1 MKQAFSESYKKL
13 VMAILCLFF
22 LQSYSLFA
30 QVKGVEISH
39 YLYPEFADGVVL
51 MKDGRRNPT
60 KLNYNAATEEMHFK
74 QNERV
79 LALAEPS
86 LSQIDTVFLKNSKFI
101 LYKKKFMEVLQQD
114 NLTFL
119 VYYRCKI
126 IPPGN
131 PAAFGG
137 TSQTSSVDS
146 YSSLALDGRVYELK
160 LPDDYDVKPYNVYY
174 LKDGGDWKEF
184 ITMRQLKSYYK
195 KNKKQL
201 DAYLKAN
208 PVDFNEATEVMK
220 LIQYMENTEH

>member
-1 MKQAFSESYKKL
+1 
-13 VMAILCLFF
+13 
-22 LQSYSLFA
+22 
-30 QVKGVEISH
+30 
-39 YLYPEFADGVVL
+39 
-51 MKDGRRNPT
+51 
-60 KLNYNAATEEMHFK
+60 
-74 QNERV
+74 
-79 LALAEPS
+79 
-86 LSQIDTVFLKNSKFI
+86 
-101 LYKKKFMEVLQQD
+101 MEVLQQD

-126 IPPGN
+126 IPPGK

>member
-60 KLNYNAATEEMHFK
+60 KLNYNAATEEMLFK

-119 VYYRCKI
+119 VY
-126 IPPGN
+126 
-131 PAAFGG
+131 
-137 TSQTSSVDS
+137 
-146 YSSLALDGRVYELK
+146 
-160 LPDDYDVKPYNVYY
+160 
-174 LKDGGDWKEF
+174 
-184 ITMRQLKSYYK
+184 
-195 KNKKQL
+195 
-201 DAYLKAN
+201 
-208 PVDFNEATEVMK
+208 
-220 LIQYMENTEH
+220 